1 MDLVAF
7 VGTALPPPPSSV
19 LDVGCGAGHLARA
32 LDAAGYR
39 VVAIDPEAP
48 EGEIFRRTTLENL
61 RDTGLFD
68 VAVASYALHHIESLH
83 PAVGQIADLL
93 TSGGKL
99 VVQEFGWDRVDG
111 ATADWYSRQ
120 DGGAH
125 RPSLCWPS
133 GWPSTSG
140 YTDTRRCDALS
151 MDASV
156 RTSSSGGLTST
167 AVWSV
172 MTSSGPSERPSSGA
186 TFRQSASA
194 TWAPGDDA

>member
-7 VGTALPPPPSSV
+7 VRTALPPPPSSV

-61 RDTGLFD
+61 RHTGLFD
-68 VAVASYALHHIESLH
+68 AAVASYALHHIESLH

-93 TSGGKL
+93 TPDGKL

-120 DGGAH
+120 HGGLSSTKSVLAEWVAEH
-125 RPSLCWPS
+125 ERLHGYKEMRRALDRRFRQDFFEWRPYLYRCLERDDIERSERAAIKR
-133 GWPSTSG
+133 GDIQAVG
-140 YTDTRRCDALS
+140 FRYVGTRR
-151 MDASV
+151 
-156 RTSSSGGLTST
+156 
-167 AVWSV
+167 
-172 MTSSGPSERPSSGA
+172 
-186 TFRQSASA
+186 
-194 TWAPGDDA
+194 